1 MNDQAP
7 PADDPS
13 RPRAS
18 AAAWAG
24 HLLMLAAMTVVGL
37 IGCGLA
43 AMVVW
48 VSGAVWREVRRAVAW
63 SAIDAWWMVPLFLA
77 VAAFSFAIP
86 VACAVGVYRRAR
98 RGPAPPPPG
107 DEAGNLKGA
116 VVRRGRGLMLAGMCL
131 PLVGFCLWIVYVLFG
146 AWWRGAFV
154 PAEAAAEPFAWA
166 LLGVYSLMVFAS
178 AAGLV
183 SAARTVL
190 RPGQGP
196 PPGGTWDRNAPPDD

>member
-24 HLLMLAAMTVVGL
+24 HLLMLAGMTVTGL

-48 VSGAVWREVRRAVAW
+48 VSEAVWREIRRATAW

-77 VAAFSFAIP
+77 VAAFSFAVP
-86 VACAVGVYRRAR
+86 VACAIGVYRRVR

-107 DEAGNLKGA
+107 DEAGDLRGA

-131 PLVGFCLWIVYVLFG
+131 PLVGFCLWIMYALFG
-146 AWWRGAFV
+146 DWSRRAFTL
-154 PAEAAAEPFAWA
+154 AEAAAEPSAWG
-166 LLGVYSLMVFAS
+166 LLGVYTLMIFAS
-178 AAGLV
+178 AAGLA

-190 RPGQGP
+190 TPGRGP
-196 PPGGTWDRNAPPDD
+196 PPGGTWDRTDPPED